1 MHLYELKTLKSFR
14 LAPYVRSVYVRRENN
29 KYIPLQLLLDSIDLP
44 ADSDVNVV
52 VRTHLLA
59 DYIRPPKLLRC

>member
-14 LAPYVRSVYVRRENN
+14 LAPYVRSVYVRKKKSPRH
-29 KYIPLQLLLDSIDLP
+29 ILLDVFDLP
-44 ADSDVNVV
+44 AHSDVNVV

-59 DYIRPPKLLRC
+59 DYIRPPELFRC